1 MDVCRVPNSSSCG
14 TLDKA
19 VQDGII
25 CREKEKPHSM
35 HTFLG
40 RVYIKGFSWSMYSL
54 LYSIFLQHCIGTIN
68 HIGYCES
75 ALYVVRRHKDS
86 RCCSEKKCVYI
97 ERAVRCP
104 DVPRAKSISTSY
116 SCLRA
121 QITIICTHGK
131 IMHAHNPDPSY
142 TDPSSKLSCIAI
154 STTSFAVGLR
164 CCGQHARRISFVDPS
179 SSLVFYLGASI
190 RIPVLG
196 GRRTFLF

>member
-1 MDVCRVPNSSSCG
+1 MDVCCVPNSSSCG

-104 DVPRAKSISTSY
+104 DVPRANQLVPRTRVCELRSQSFAPMGKS
-116 SCLRA
+116 
-121 QITIICTHGK
+121 CTH
-131 IMHAHNPDPSY
+131 
-142 TDPSSKLSCIAI
+142 T
-154 STTSFAVGLR
+154 
-164 CCGQHARRISFVDPS
+164 
-179 SSLVFYLGASI
+179 I
-190 RIPVLG
+190 RILLTQTRVRNCHALRSAQRALLLDCAVVVSMLDESLLWTQVQVL
-196 GRRTFLF
+196 FSI